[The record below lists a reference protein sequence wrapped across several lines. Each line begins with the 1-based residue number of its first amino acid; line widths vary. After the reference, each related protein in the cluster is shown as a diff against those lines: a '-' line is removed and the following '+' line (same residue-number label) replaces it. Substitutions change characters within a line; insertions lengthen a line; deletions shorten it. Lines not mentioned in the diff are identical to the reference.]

1 VTAQVICKPLSRETA
16 RGLIE
21 TINKSAH
28 ELRSALIELYEG
40 RGWEALGYANWRNCV
55 EAEFSQSA
63 AHMYR
68 LLDAGFVDRNISP
81 TGELQL
87 PERHARELK
96 ALPDPD
102 DQRLAYE
109 AAVAAAPDG
118 KVTAPYIRAAVTVL
132 REVQATDGF
141 VSVGGESLA
150 LTAAITEEVYET
162 LARQREHIAQSTGRT
177 RLMSAQVT
185 VVQASDGRVLLRAT
199 AFDVEAVRSAQ
210 KQGATFFLSAFIDKE
225 NN

>member
-1 VTAQVICKPLSRETA
+1 MNNAVILKPLSREAA
-16 RGLIE
+16 R
-21 TINKSAH
+21 
-28 ELRSALIELYEG
+28 ELVDGIKARISDVRAALVELYEG
-40 RGWEALGYANWRNCV
+40 EGWRALGYASWRNCA
-55 EAEFSQSA
+55 EAEFGGSA
-63 AHMYR
+63 GHLYR
-68 LLDAGFVDRNISP
+68 LLDAAEVDRNISP
-81 TGELQL
+81 MGEMQL

-96 ALPDPD
+96 ALPDPA
-102 DQRLAYE
+102 DQRMAYQ

-177 RLMSAQVT
+177 RLLAAQVT
-185 VVQASDGRVLLRAT
+185 IVQAADGRVLSRAT
-199 AFDVEAVRSAQ
+199 SFDIDAIRAAQ
-210 KQGATFFLSAFIDKE
+210 KQGATFFLSAFINKE

>member
-1 VTAQVICKPLSRETA
+1 MTAQVICKPLGREAA
-16 RGLIE
+16 RALVA
-21 TINKSAH
+21 TINQSAH
-28 ELRSALIELYEG
+28 ELRTALIELYEG
-40 RGWEALGYANWRNCV
+40 RGWEALGYASWRNCC

-81 TGELQL
+81 TGEMQL

-96 ALPDPD
+96 ALPDPA
-102 DQRLAYE
+102 DQRMAYQ
-109 AAVAAAPDG
+109 AAVDAAPKG
-118 KVTAPYIRAAVTVL
+118 QVTAPYIRAAVTVL

-150 LTAAITEEVYET
+150 LTAAITDEVYET

-177 RLMSAQVT
+177 RLLAAQVT
-185 VVQASDGRVLLRAT
+185 IVQAADGRVLSRANS
-199 AFDVEAVRSAQ
+199 FDIDAIRAAQ
-210 KQGATFFLSAFIDKE
+210 KQGATFFLSAFINKE